1 MKNPIGSMVPPSSLH
16 STALT
21 CISADFCVDSL
32 LICALDCH
40 LVIIFYVFSTGLDSS
55 VNELT
60 KTELS

>member
-1 MKNPIGSMVPPSSLH
+1 MVPPSSLH